1 MSKPL
6 DETLSI
12 ELSKRIKSKAK
23 TPFDNAYKAALLTEG
38 CMYVQGFLVWDYRPY
53 KPIKYAWLQ
62 WNTSMVDRTL
72 PHFNKNPQ
80 ELYYFPAQRLTIKK
94 LIAAVEEA
102 QEDYPEDEALP
113 VYDALPHEYYG
124 NVMMGGKNYSEAYNE
139 AQAKCKE
146 LNKPK
151 KKIDLESELT

>member
-6 DETLSI
+6 DETLSV

-23 TPFDNAYKAALLTEG
+23 TPFDNAYKAALLTEE
-38 CMYVQGFLVWDYRPY
+38 CMYVQGFLVWDDQPY
-53 KPIKYAWLQ
+53 KPIEHGWLELD
-62 WNTSMVDRTL
+62 NCIVDPTL

-102 QEDYPEDEALP
+102 QEDYPEDDALP

-124 NVMMGGKNYSEAYNE
+124 NVMMGGKNYLEAYNE

-151 KKIDLESELT
+151 KKTNLESEPT